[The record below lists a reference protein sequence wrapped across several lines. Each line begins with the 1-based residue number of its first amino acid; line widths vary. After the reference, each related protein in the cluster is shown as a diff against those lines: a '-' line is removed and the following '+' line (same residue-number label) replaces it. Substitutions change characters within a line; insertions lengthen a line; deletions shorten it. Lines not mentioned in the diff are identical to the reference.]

1 MINYPITAAYVS
13 DWGLREA
20 LREIVQNALDAGDMQ
35 ISSHN
40 GDDNHWV
47 ISNQGSFDREVLLLG
62 NSIKSDGAIGKY
74 GEGMKL
80 AMLVLARLG
89 IVHYVEAG
97 GASYRGAFDL
107 SSFKEPTFVI
117 YEGQSAASERVEF
130 HIHYDISN
138 IVHDIYKD
146 IDHGICEEGLYVN
159 GLYVSDLP
167 GFRYGYNIPNSLVSL
182 DRDRRSVDTA
192 VVKAYA
198 AKLILA
204 KMTYAEI
211 ADLMFDQVQDVD
223 TLFAITTSAQDKEI
237 GKACARIVQQRLN
250 GGRIGWSGYG
260 NESYTKVGY
269 HFHHYAVNIGKCQK
283 PELTAAAK
291 KLYEFVA
298 SNRSKMRRDIRKQ
311 LLELASRL

>member
-20 LREIVQNALDAGDMQ
+20 LREIIQNALDAGDMQ
-35 ISSHN
+35 IGRYN

-80 AMLVLARLG
+80 AMLVLARLE

-97 GASYRGAFDL
+97 EASYRGAFDL

-146 IDHGICEEGLYVN
+146 IDHGFCEEGLYVN

-167 GFRYGYNIPNSLVSL
+167 GFRYGYNMPNSEVNL

-204 KMTYAEI
+204 ERTYSEI
-211 ADLMFDQVQDVD
+211 ADLLFDQVQDVEA
-223 TLFAITTSAQDKEI
+223 LFSVTTAAQDKGI
-237 GKACARIVQQRLN
+237 GVACARIVQERLN
-250 GGRIGWSGYG
+250 SGRIGWSGYG

-269 HFHHYAVNIGKCQK
+269 HFHHYAVNIGQCQK
-283 PELTAAAK
+283 PELSAAAK
-291 KLYEFVA
+291 KLCEFVV
-298 SNRSKMRRDIRKQ
+298 SNRNKIRRDIREQ
-311 LLELASRL
+311 LLEMASKL

>member
-1 MINYPITAAYVS
+1 MINYPITANYVS

-35 ISSHN
+35 IGRHN

-89 IVHYVEAG
+89 IAHYVEAG
-97 GASYRGAFDL
+97 GVSYRGAFDL
-107 SSFKEPTFVI
+107 SAFKEPTFTI
-117 YEGQSAASERVEF
+117 YEGQSVASERVEF
-130 HIHYDISN
+130 HIHHNIND

-167 GFRYGYNIPNSLVSL
+167 GFRYGYNMPNSLVNL
-182 DRDRRSVDTA
+182 DRDRRTVDTA

-198 AKLILA
+198 ATLILA
-204 KMTYAEI
+204 EMTYAEI
-211 ADLMFDQVQDVD
+211 ADLLFDQVQDVES
-223 TLFAITTSAQDKEI
+223 LFAVTTPSQDIEI

-269 HFHHYAVNIGKCQK
+269 HFHHFAVNIGNCQK
-283 PELTAAAK
+283 PELSAVAK

-298 SNRSKMRRDIRKQ
+298 ANRNKMRRNIREQ
-311 LLELASRL
+311 LLEMASKL

>member
-20 LREIVQNALDAGDMQ
+20 LREIIQNALDAGDMQ
-35 ISSHN
+35 ISRHN

-80 AMLVLARLG
+80 AMLVLARLD
-89 IVHYVEAG
+89 IAHYVESG

-130 HIHYDISN
+130 HIHYDIGN
-138 IVHDIYKD
+138 MVRDIYKD
-146 IDHGICEEGLYVN
+146 IDHGFCEEGLYVN

-167 GFRYGYNIPNSLVSL
+167 GFRYGYNMPNSMVNL

-192 VVKAYA
+192 VVKVYA

-204 KMTYAEI
+204 EKTYSEI
-211 ADLMFDQVQDVD
+211 ASLLFDQVQDVEA
-223 TLFAITTSAQDKEI
+223 LFAATTSTQDKEI
-237 GKACARIVQQRLN
+237 GEACARIVQQRLN
-250 GGRIGWSGYG
+250 GGRIGWGGYS

-269 HFHHYAVNIGKCQK
+269 HFHHYAVNIGNCQK
-283 PELTAAAK
+283 PELSATAK
-291 KLYEFVA
+291 KLYKFVA
-298 SNRSKMRRDIRKQ
+298 RNRNKMRRDIREQ
-311 LLELASRL
+311 LLEMASKL

>member
-20 LREIVQNALDAGDMQ
+20 LREIIQNALDAGDMQ
-35 ISSHN
+35 IGCHN

-47 ISNQGSFDREVLLLG
+47 ISNQGSFDRDVLLLG

-80 AMLVLARLG
+80 AMLVLARLN

-97 GASYRGAFDL
+97 EASYRGAFDL

-130 HIHYDISN
+130 HIHYDVSN

-146 IDHGICEEGLYVN
+146 IDHGICEQGLYVN

-167 GFRYGYNIPNSLVSL
+167 GFRYGYNMPNSMVNL
-182 DRDRRSVDTA
+182 DRDRRTVDTA
-192 VVKAYA
+192 IVKSYA

-204 KMTYAEI
+204 EKTYAEI
-211 ADLMFDQVQDVD
+211 ADLLFDKVQDVES
-223 TLFAITTSAQDKEI
+223 LFAITTAAQDKEI
-237 GKACARIVQQRLN
+237 GEACARIVQQRLK

-283 PELTAAAK
+283 PELSEAAK
-291 KLYEFVA
+291 KLHEFVA
-298 SNRSKMRRDIRKQ
+298 VNRNKMRRDIREQ
-311 LLELASRL
+311 LLEMASKL